1 MLYNKINIH
10 SELSIILRSITKM
23 ITNEI
28 LKNIKHVHFT
38 HYYNKDLALENVN
51 LQINKGEFIC
61 LVGESG
67 SGKSTLL
74 SLLST
79 LLKQTSGQLFF
90 EGKNY
95 KDIEDIDSFRR
106 TNIGFIFQF
115 HYLINYLTVKENI
128 KLAKEKATHEE
139 IYNLL
144 KILKIENLIDKY
156 PNEISGGQKQR
167 VAIARALINRPKVI
181 IADEPTGNLDSKNS
195 LNVFEIFKKLSES
208 GTTIIVATH
217 DKDLAK
223 FANKIY
229 EVKDGKIS

>member
-1 MLYNKINIH
+1 
-10 SELSIILRSITKM
+10 M
-23 ITNEI
+23 IKTSN
-28 LKNIKHVHFT
+28 LTHF
-38 HYYNKDLALENVN
+38 YNKDKALENIN
-51 LQINKGEFIC
+51 LEINKGEFIC
-61 LVGESG
+61 LIGESG

-79 LLKQTSGQLFF
+79 LLKPTSGELFF
-90 EGKNY
+90 ENTNY
-95 KDIEDIDSFRR
+95 KDIKDIDNFRK

-128 KLAKEKATHEE
+128 KLANEKATNDE

-144 KILKIENLIDKY
+144 KILKIENLMNKY

-167 VAIARALINRPKVI
+167 VAIARALINKPKVI
-181 IADEPTGNLDSKNS
+181 IADEPTGNLDSKNC
-195 LNVFEIFKKLSES
+195 LNVFEILKNLSEE

-217 DKDLAK
+217 DKELAK

-229 EVKDGKIS
+229 EVKDGKIN

>member
-1 MLYNKINIH
+1 
-10 SELSIILRSITKM
+10 M
-23 ITNEI
+23 I
-28 LKNIKHVHFT
+28 KAVHLT
-38 HYYNKDLALENVN
+38 HYYNKDLALENIN

-144 KILKIENLIDKY
+144 KILKIENLLDKY

-217 DKDLAK
+217 DKELAK